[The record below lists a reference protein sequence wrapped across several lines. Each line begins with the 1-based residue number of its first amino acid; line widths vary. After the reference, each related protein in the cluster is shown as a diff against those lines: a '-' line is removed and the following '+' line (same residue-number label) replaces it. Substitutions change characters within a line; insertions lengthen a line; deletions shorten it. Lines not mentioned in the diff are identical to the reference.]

1 MGQGKSKKET
11 KVSTSKPERESTL
24 SAPAATIIAAVI
36 GLIGV
41 LVTSYFAYMGIQTQI
56 YGPLHITETALAK
69 SNVAQPTSSSTAVAI
84 AASETPFFIT
94 EALSMITIAQPSQDE
109 FSIVPV
115 INIVYQDIPTPGANH
130 YDAKISRNK
139 SYLWTYLWCAKFENN
154 LNENLDLMEFSFFV
168 DGVEIDISNF
178 LVMRSTS
185 TNGWPCQRWTTRLS
199 GWSQVSAPDLMV
211 VYKISEL
218 IYDGVSTYEPGEY
231 RHEINLI
238 YVD

>member
-1 MGQGKSKKET
+1 MGQGKSKKEA
-11 KVSTSKPERESTL
+11 KVSAAKPEREGAL

-41 LVTSYFAYMGIQTQI
+41 LITSYFAYMGIQTQI
-56 YGPLHITETALAK
+56 YGPLHITETALAQ
-69 SNVAQPTSSSTAVAI
+69 SNAVQPTDRSAAI
-84 AASETPFFIT
+84 TASETP
-94 EALSMITIAQPSQDE
+94 LSTATTVPMIAIAQPSQDE

-115 INIVYQDIPTPGANH
+115 LNIVYQDIPRPGANH
-130 YDAKISRNK
+130 YDAKLSRNK

-168 DGVEIDISNF
+168 DGVEIDVSNF

-199 GWSQVSAPDLMV
+199 GWEQVDAPGLSV
-211 VYKISEL
+211 VYKISNL
-218 IYDGVSTYEPGEY
+218 IFDGVSTYEPGEY